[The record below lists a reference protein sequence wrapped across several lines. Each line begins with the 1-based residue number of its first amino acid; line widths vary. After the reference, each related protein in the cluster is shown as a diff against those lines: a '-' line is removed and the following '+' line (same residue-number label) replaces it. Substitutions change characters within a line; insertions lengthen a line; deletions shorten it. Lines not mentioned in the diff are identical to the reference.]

1 MLQIDGK
8 DRLINEAL
16 IDGVDERRSYVIFGD
31 RLESQSENA
40 VDFRL
45 QWRILPLY
53 DVEPMSDVTHLAVKI
68 AYSNCLT
75 EYGCRNG
82 ELVRANATESYGILS
97 QEGYS
102 WSVSV
107 LKRKHC

>member
-45 QWRILPLY
+45 
-53 DVEPMSDVTHLAVKI
+53 AVKI

-102 WSVSV
+102 
-107 LKRKHC
+107 